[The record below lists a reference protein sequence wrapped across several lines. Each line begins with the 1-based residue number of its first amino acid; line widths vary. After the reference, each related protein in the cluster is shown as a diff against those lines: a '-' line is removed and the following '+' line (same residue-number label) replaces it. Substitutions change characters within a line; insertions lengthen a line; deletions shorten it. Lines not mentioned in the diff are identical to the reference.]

1 MESIITYLEE
11 FNAVTVIL
19 RIFLAALAGGMVGL
33 EREFRSRPAGI
44 RTHMMV
50 SLGACLTT
58 MIGVYVSQ
66 HLGIGSDPLRI
77 GAQVISGI
85 GFLGAGTILLRRGG
99 TTITGLTSAAGL
111 WTAASIGLAIGVGF
125 YEGAFV
131 TVFVV
136 MLVFTLIGHLEHRM
150 MRKRLRMSVYLE
162 LDGVEAVPPM
172 LVILKEQYGAVEFQ
186 VTPPRSGTSPH
197 VGVEAL
203 VRIPPKVTLEEKIE
217 HLSALEHVVFALQ
230 NL

>member
-1 MESIITYLEE
+1 MSELIAYLEE
-11 FNAVTVIL
+11 FNIVTVLL
-19 RIFLAALAGGMVGL
+19 RVFLAAVAGALIGL

-44 RTHMMV
+44 RTHMLV
-50 SLGACLTT
+50 SLGSALTT
-58 MIGVYVSQ
+58 MMGMYLVE
-66 HLGIGSDPLRI
+66 HLHIASDPVRI

-111 WTAASIGLAIGVGF
+111 WTAASVGLAIGVGF
-125 YEGAFV
+125 YEGAFL
-131 TVFVV
+131 TVIAV
-136 MLVFTLIGHLEHRM
+136 MLVFTLIGRLEHRM
-150 MRKRLRMSVYLE
+150 MRKRLRMAVYIEVDHVDAVKPMLE
-162 LDGVEAVPPM
+162 L
-172 LVILKEQYGAVEFQ
+172 LKNQYDAIEFQ
-186 VTPPRSGTSPH
+186 VTPPRSGTHPH

-217 HLSALEHVVFALQ
+217 HLSEHEHVVFVLQ